1 MGEIITK
8 AMSAAAP
15 QSAVSLVNSGSLRLD
30 DQLTGNITQYDILR
44 TMPFG
49 GKILEAD
56 MTGELLERVLT
67 TGRNN
72 KGVGGYLQLDR
83 ASYDASRQT
92 WLINGKPLEKNKTY
106 RVALSDYLLTGMET
120 NFGFL
125 KPGAP
130 GLVKIYEPDS
140 TNKGDVRNDIRMAV
154 NVYLRS
160 LSK

>member
-15 QSAVSLVNSGSLRLD
+15 QSEVAFVNSGSLRLD

-49 GKILEAD
+49 GKIMEAD
-56 MTGELLERVLT
+56 MTGELLERVLNT
-67 TGRNN
+67 SKGN
-72 KGVGGYLQLDR
+72 KGKGGYLQMDK
-83 ASYDASRQT
+83 ASYDDSRQI
-92 WLINGKPLEKNKTY
+92 WLVNGKSLDKSKTY
-106 RVALSDYLLTGMET
+106 RVALSDYLLTGLET

-125 KPGAP
+125 KPGAA
-130 GLVKIYEPDS
+130 GLLKVHEPEGA
-140 TNKGDVRNDIRMAV
+140 NKEDVRNDIRMAV

-160 LSK
+160 LNK

>member
-67 TGRNN
+67 TGKSN
-72 KGVGGYLQLDR
+72 KGKGGYLQMDK
-83 ASYDASRQT
+83 ASYDDSRQI
-92 WLINGKPLEKNKTY
+92 WIVNEKPLDKSKTY
-106 RVALSDYLLTGMET
+106 RVALSDYLLTGLET

-130 GLVKIYEPDS
+130 GLEKIYEPDS
-140 TNKGDVRNDIRMAV
+140 ANKGDVRNDIRIAV
-154 NVYLRS
+154 NVYLMS